1 MRVLVD
7 ACAVRVGGGLS
18 YAMSQLAALEKVAP
32 DLELEVLA
40 APWNARELSR
50 TVRSRVTTLP
60 AFGVPS
66 RFLLEQIVLATRRVD
81 VIYCPNNF
89 GPLVPTRTVAVV
101 LTLQNPNYVGR
112 GRQLPQNRGA
122 LRKAKIAL
130 SRLSMA
136 RADRLVVI
144 SESLRDE
151 LAVDSPRLALEAVVL
166 QSGAPDWA
174 GPARPP
180 EGVAIP
186 SRFYLSLANDY
197 PHKRLDDCVRAWVAA
212 HRLNGRRDVE
222 VPGLVMVGEIAP
234 AKRED
239 LRSLVPPAMRRRLV
253 FTGPVADRSEVRWLL
268 ENSVAAVSTSELE
281 AHPLTPAEAGS
292 VGCPLLLSDIPPH
305 REVAGE
311 HAEYF
316 GVGDV
321 EALAGLMSDRLERRP
336 RPWSWP
342 VSWEENALGLAR
354 VLREAADGRR
364 LSS

>member
-18 YAMSQLAALEKVAP
+18 YARSQLAALEKVAP

-40 APWNARELSR
+40 SPWNARELASSL
-50 TVRSRVTTLP
+50 RSRVKTLP
-60 AFGVPS
+60 AFDVPS
-66 RFLLEQIVLATRRVD
+66 RFLLEQLVLSSRRAD
-81 VIYCPNNF
+81 VVYCPNNF
-89 GPLVPTRTVAVV
+89 GPLVRIRAVPVV

-112 GRQLPQNRGA
+112 GRRLPQNRGA
-122 LRKAKIAL
+122 LRRAKIAL

-166 QSGAPDWA
+166 QSGAPGWE
-174 GPARPP
+174 GPAHPP
-180 EGVAIP
+180 DGVP
-186 SRFYLSLANDY
+186 LPRRFFLSLANDY

-212 HRLNGRRDVE
+212 HRLREGGDGE

-234 AKRED
+234 ARRAA
-239 LRSLVPPAMRRRLV
+239 LRSLVPAPLRRRLV
-253 FTGPVADRSEVRWLL
+253 FTGSLADRAAVRWLL
-268 ENSVAAVSTSELE
+268 ENAVAAVSTSELE

-292 VGCPLLLSDIPPH
+292 VGCPIMLSDIPPH

-316 GVGDV
+316 RVGDV
-321 EALAGLMSDRLERRP
+321 ETLGELMSNRFARRP
-336 RPWSWP
+336 RRWSWP
-342 VSWEENALGLAR
+342 VTWEENALGLAR
-354 VLREAADGRR
+354 VLREVADGSRR
-364 LSS
+364 VR